1 MAKTKKGPA
10 AANEIRHARLEWR
23 DEDYQRFKRVS
34 KSNGPTLTAHER
46 LAILRQL
53 RIDEEEDG
61 T

>member
-1 MAKTKKGPA
+1 MAKAKKGPA
-10 AANEIRHARLEWR
+10 AANEIRHSRLEWR

-34 KSNGPTLTAHER
+34 KSNGPTLTALER